1 MKTIAAILMFSVGL
15 IGGGCLPFRFN
26 TPSVSG
32 KIYDAVSG
40 QPIESASVFWASW
53 PEKKE
58 KSQKDGSYLLFPQ
71 ERSRWVFPLGDH
83 VPSKASGNVR
93 VEAPGYDSQ
102 EKAAIEGVDFRMS
115 RAVPK

>member
-1 MKTIAAILMFSVGL
+1 MKAVAVIFIFSVGL
-15 IGGGCLPFRFN
+15 VSSGCLPFRFN

-40 QPIESASVFWASW
+40 QPIEGASVFWASW

-58 KSQKDGSYLLFPQ
+58 KSHKDGSYLLPPQ
-71 ERSRWVFPLGDH
+71 ECSRWVFPLGDY
-83 VPSKASGNVR
+83 VANKASGNIR
-93 VEAPGYDSQ
+93 VEAPGYESQ
-102 EKAAIEGVDFRMS
+102 KKAIIEGSDFRLS